1 MPQSVAQILV
11 HAIFSTKDRY
21 PFLTPEVRPELHA
34 YAATV
39 LQGCQSPALVI
50 NSVADHVHVLCAL
63 SKNMAACDL
72 VEEIKTSTSKWIKTK
87 GGILRKFHWQNG
99 YGVFSVSP
107 SVAPSV
113 KAYIGRQEKHH
124 QRTSFQ
130 VEFRKFLDRHG
141 ITYEERYVWD

>member
-11 HAIFSTKDRY
+11 HVIFSTKDRY

-39 LQGCQSPALVI
+39 LQGCKSPALVI

-87 GGILRKFHWQNG
+87 GGILRNFHWAKWIRS
-99 YGVFSVSP
+99 VFRQSV
-107 SVAPSV
+107 
-113 KAYIGRQEKHH
+113 GRA
-124 QRTSFQ
+124 
-130 VEFRKFLDRHG
+130 VG
-141 ITYEERYVWD
+141 